1 MLNNPYRRY
10 ILGVRRT
17 STPLGDLFH
26 AIEAESGREV
36 MAQTFRAENIDPARL
51 QANLPKLAAL
61 RHNNMARIVEV
72 SDFAGKPIVIYER
85 LTGETL
91 AERAAARAQRPIPQ
105 TLLPFYLYQI
115 AQALATAEKFRVGHG
130 ALDARS
136 IFLLPKGQL
145 LIAQTG
151 LRGALEMRSATESQ
165 PGFQPNYTQEDLRSL
180 AQIIDSLMH
189 YTGENDDL
197 ERTLFRMSQMEA
209 GLGYRDFASLVADL
223 EYMRANVRTTALR
236 AGSGATEVLPGMEG
250 GPQAISHPTPTALA
264 TLYFPESGQVL
275 EIQRTGEHTIGRRHQ
290 AQALVPDLDLTN
302 YNAYQNGLSKLHAR
316 INIEDESAEL
326 IDMHSGN
333 GTFLNGRRL
342 QPETPAALAHGDLLM
357 FGKLKAQFL
366 RYGPDEDDAP
376 ETPFPG

>member
-1 MLNNPYRRY
+1 MVNNPYRRY
-10 ILGVRRT
+10 ILGVLRNSNR
-17 STPLGDLFH
+17 LGDLFH

-36 MAQTFRAENIDPARL
+36 MAQTFRAEHIDPARL
-51 QANLPKLAAL
+51 QAHLPKLVAV
-61 RHNNMARIVEV
+61 RHNNLARIIEV
-72 SDFAGKPIVIYER
+72 SEFAGKPIVVYER

-91 AERAAARAQRPIPQ
+91 AERAASRTQRPVPQ
-105 TLLPFYLYQI
+105 TLLPFYLYQV

-130 ALDARS
+130 VLDANS
-136 IFLLPKGQL
+136 IFLLPKGQVL
-145 LIAQTG
+145 VAQIG
-151 LRGALEMRSATESQ
+151 LRGALESR
-165 PGFQPNYTQEDLRSL
+165 PDFQPRYTAEDLRSL
-180 AQIIDSLMH
+180 AQIIDGLLH
-189 YTGENDDL
+189 YTGDNDDL

-209 GLGYRDFASLVADL
+209 GLGYPDFASLVKDL

-236 AGSGATEVLPGMEG
+236 AGTGATEHLPGMEG
-250 GPQAISHPTPTALA
+250 GPLAAVGSGPTALA
-264 TLYFPESGQVL
+264 SLYFPDSGQVL
-275 EIQRTGEHTIGRRHQ
+275 EIQRTGEHTVGRRHQ

-342 QPETPAALAHGDLLM
+342 QPETPAPLAHGDLLM

-376 ETPFPG
+376 ENHFPG